1 MTDPTRAF
9 LNHVIES
16 ADDIAEEDQV
26 FVVRAMYGTASS
38 ITTATVTRMTK
49 TRFTLED
56 GDGKSTVYK
65 NSMSGGRLEEW
76 GSGGGYSYSV
86 ANYIVAV
93 NDDTRKWLSYMS
105 MIFKAKR
112 LRHDIAEVA
121 GQLRQVTPGEGD
133 LDDVLAFADTVS
145 LLVELEEKIAEYADA
160 VTDGSAAEN

>member
-16 ADDIAEEDQV
+16 ADDITEEDQV
-26 FVVRAMYGTASS
+26 LVVRTTYGNVLS

-65 NSMSGGRLEEW
+65 NSMYGGRLEQW
-76 GSGGGYSYSV
+76 GSGGGHVYST
-86 ANYIVAV
+86 ANYLVAV

-112 LRHDIAEVA
+112 LRHDIAETA
-121 GQLRQVTPGEGD
+121 GQLQRATPGEGD
-133 LDDVLAFADTVS
+133 LDDVLAFADIVS
-145 LLVELEEKIAEYADA
+145 LLVELEEKIAEHADA
-160 VTDGSAAEN
+160 VANGSASEN